1 MRTRPVGGWGTW
13 ATPCMLVLTLSSVF
27 LSLIN
32 RSSCVLRY
40 TLAFS
45 IGLSASPP
53 VISIVRR
60 GMDAGAGGSFGGADC
75 CADAETHVA
84 RKIQARQAERENQRS
99 CMAVSRLCWLEM
111 ARGSS

>member
-45 IGLSASPP
+45 IGFLASPP

-60 GMDAGAGGSFGGADC
+60 GMGAGAGVSFGGAAC
-75 CADAETHVA
+75 CALAEA
-84 RKIQARQAERENQRS
+84 QAAKRIKIRLVNRENLGS
-99 CMAVSRLCWLEM
+99 CMAVSCVW
-111 ARGSS
+111 